1 MRALTLPVLFIATL
15 LAAQTGPG
23 GVGSSA
29 TNVIWLSADQ
39 GVYNNAGT
47 TFAGNGDN
55 VRQWNDRSG
64 NARHAGEAN
73 VANRPNLATAVLNG
87 RPVVRFTA
95 ANNDRLISTGLT
107 TADQASAWV
116 VTRYTSLPSP
126 NPGLLQGAASGNA
139 LAADAAL
146 KNLGMWVSSSN
157 TRPWGRGIRSDG
169 TMLEISQTTNT
180 SAGTFYILNNNYG
193 ASQIQQYINNSAAG
207 SVATNGTLRS
217 WTDLCVGMQAGS
229 EGWNGDIAEVILFNT
244 ALNATQRLVVAN
256 YLAAKYGLT
265 LGTGDLYTQDN
276 PGAGNHD
283 HDVAGIGR
291 TSSSDMHTAAR
302 GSGHVLVSKAAHS
315 GLQDNEFLLWGH
327 DGGALGTWGVG
338 DLPSG
343 VQGRWQRVWRV
354 SEVNASGSS
363 VNVGDVD
370 MSFDLSD
377 LGAVTASHLRLLVD
391 TDNDGL
397 FADETPISGAVNDG
411 GGMYRFAAVS
421 ALQNGRRFTLGTSNL
436 SSTPLPVELLHFT
449 ADPAGP
455 ASVRLSWATA
465 SEHNNAGFTVERSK
479 DLHTW
484 TTVAH
489 VTGAGDAQTTL
500 NYDAM
505 DHQAPPAL
513 LYYRLRQIDLDG
525 SSLLSATVSV
535 DLRHSAI
542 AVLVPNPADG
552 PVDLVLAPGAAPVL
566 GLDLVDGS
574 GRVLPLAPMPNGND
588 RWRFDVSMLAPG
600 AYVVRV
606 HQAGDKPPGQLR
618 LLR

>member
-1 MRALTLPVLFIATL
+1 
-15 LAAQTGPG
+15 
-23 GVGSSA
+23 
-29 TNVIWLSADQ
+29 
-39 GVYNNAGT
+39 
-47 TFAGNGDN
+47 
-55 VRQWNDRSG
+55 
-64 NARHAGEAN
+64 
-73 VANRPNLATAVLNG
+73 
-87 RPVVRFTA
+87 
-95 ANNDRLISTGLT
+95 
-107 TADQASAWV
+107 
-116 VTRYTSLPSP
+116 
-126 NPGLLQGAASGNA
+126 
-139 LAADAAL
+139 
-146 KNLGMWVSSSN
+146 
-157 TRPWGRGIRSDG
+157 
-169 TMLEISQTTNT
+169 
-180 SAGTFYILNNNYG
+180 
-193 ASQIQQYINNSAAG
+193 
-207 SVATNGTLRS
+207 
-217 WTDLCVGMQAGS
+217 
-229 EGWNGDIAEVILFNT
+229 
-244 ALNATQRLVVAN
+244 
-256 YLAAKYGLT
+256 
-265 LGTGDLYTQDN
+265 
-276 PGAGNHD
+276 
-283 HDVAGIGR
+283 
-291 TSSSDMHTAAR
+291 
-302 GSGHVLVSKAAHS
+302 
-315 GLQDNEFLLWGH
+315 
-327 DGGALGTWGVG
+327 
-338 DLPSG
+338 
-343 VQGRWQRVWRV
+343 
-354 SEVNASGSS
+354 
-363 VNVGDVD
+363 